1 MPFEGVGTSDLL
13 VAAMKVARD
22 NHRLIANNIANVDT
36 PGYSP
41 VELDFQATLR
51 NAVQGRS
58 GISLRKT
65 HPRHLDAQ
73 RLRPDSGAFV
83 GSAKN
88 DQNKVDIDQQIANLT
103 ANTGQYTTYGS
114 LLVKQFQMIKTMLAN
129 ER

>member
-1 MPFEGVGTSDLL
+1 MPFGGVGTTDLL
-13 VAAMKVARD
+13 VSAMKVARD

-51 NAVQGRS
+51 NAVQGRD
-58 GISLRKT
+58 GIALRKT
-65 HPRHLDAQ
+65 HPRHLDAL

-88 DQNKVDIDQQIANLT
+88 DQNKVDIDQQMANLSE
-103 ANTGQYTTYGS
+103 NTGRYTTYGS